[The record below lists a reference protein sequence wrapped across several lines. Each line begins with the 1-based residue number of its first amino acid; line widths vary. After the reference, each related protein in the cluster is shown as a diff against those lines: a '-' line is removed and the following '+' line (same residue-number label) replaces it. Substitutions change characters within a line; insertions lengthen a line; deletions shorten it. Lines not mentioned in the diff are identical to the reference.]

1 MHRIATSASL
11 GAVVAASC
19 LVAGG
24 TVAAAEPAVRGA
36 KARAEVS

>member
-1 MHRIATSASL
+1 MHRIAMSASL

-24 TVAAAEPAVRGA
+24 IVAAAEPSRLCLPAGA
-36 KARAEVS
+36 G